1 MAKRIITVK
10 LTLIEADALL
20 WRAGEGSPEC
30 FDHEPNADELA
41 AAAERAM
48 DKIASQKKTSA

>member
-20 WRAGEGSPEC
+20 WRAGEGSPDC
-30 FDHEPNADELA
+30 GGARHG
-41 AAAERAM
+41 
-48 DKIASQKKTSA
+48 